1 MQFNDTARPRYLPIT
16 RGYQIELEYVLRDES
31 VGQMRD
37 EVAAKDVVNS
47 RGISVSEDTLIRLAR
62 TLTRTRA
69 KTEEGALRA
78 LLAYALEQ
86 DTADRHVEIAESDD
100 TAADLL
106 DSELT
111 TADLW
116 ESCFGGDP
124 ESPEAWRMDDE
135 AISDYAASE
144 SAARYAQHPTVLM
157 MDALNRTN
165 GF

>member
-1 MQFNDTARPRYLPIT
+1 MQFNDTARPRFLALS
-16 RGYQIELEYVLRDES
+16 RGYRIELEYVLRDES

-37 EVAAKDVVNS
+37 EVAAKDVVAS
-47 RGISVSEDTLIRLAR
+47 RGGSVSEATLLRLAR
-62 TLTRTRA
+62 SLTCLPV
-69 KTEEGALRA
+69 ESEDDALRA

-86 DTADRHVEIAESDD
+86 DSAERHVEIAESDD

-124 ESPEAWRMDDE
+124 EAPEAWRMDDDG
-135 AISDYAASE
+135 IDDYAASE
-144 SAARYAQHPTVLM
+144 SAARYAQHPTVM
-157 MDALNRTN
+157 MLDAINRTN
-165 GF
+165 GY